1 MKRVGIIDYGLG
13 NIHSVQNA
21 FRRIGAEPTVVCDAA
36 GVEEAHHLVL
46 PGVGAFAEGMRGL
59 RERGLFDAIRSHA
72 ARERPLLGI
81 CLGMQLL
88 LDGSEEFGS
97 HEGLGII
104 SGRVRLI
111 DAGVKVPHVGWAR
124 LQRAT
129 EDAWDGT
136 LLAGTSVDSYTY
148 FVHSYHAVPSSS
160 AENLAQVDYG
170 PHSLC
175 AAVRRGPVVG
185 TQFHP

>member
-148 FVHSYHAVPSSS
+148 SRKSTTDPTRCAPPS
-160 AENLAQVDYG
+160 V
-170 PHSLC
+170 
-175 AAVRRGPVVG
+175 AVRWSGLSSIPKRAAPWAW
-185 TQFHP
+185 TCSPPS